1 MAEMRSKS
9 NKKFMVLSAIGIFMV
24 VDHHTFTAMNL
35 FGDFIPYNSFFMPMF
50 VFISGYFNKVD
61 SDTKLLTYTW
71 KKIKSLLFPYLGI
84 CLLVLVI
91 QFFMNLFKTETF
103 ESFPSGYLLY
113 MLERVVTLG
122 SPFALVTPMWFVITL
137 FSLLLVY
144 ALLKKILGKIWNN
157 FIMFALFVVLHLA
170 SIYLA
175 KTLDPESIY
184 WFLLPLKVFFFLPF
198 LELGIIYRDHLER
211 KHASLEGGGK
221 IAILFA
227 LLVFNMIRTI
237 YLPTAYDVAFDTID
251 EMAGFTSPFIVT
263 PLISSLVGILFWLT
277 IADLIEKSVSGSKFI
292 NYMSCN
298 TFWIMGLHIAFFN
311 IFNCIL
317 MLICKVVAPL
327 PYFSVETFRETEW
340 YFWEINPNVKLAY
353 VLIGILGPLGVKWI
367 YDYLGGLIKKTKK
380 ETAMKEEK

>member
-1 MAEMRSKS
+1 
-9 NKKFMVLSAIGIFMV
+9 MVLSAIGIFMV

>member
-1 MAEMRSKS
+1 MRSKS